1 MQSPL
6 EQCSCLWSIAK
17 GDCTICIVRQFSYLC
32 NSSSGR
38 VEIGRQARLRIW
50 CLARMGSSPFARTTK
65 ERGHKGGLFLCEVRS
80 SAAAAAA
87 DCSANSSSQ
96 QPPNWATRISL
107 RNSVP
112 ERGFSCTESTRGTV
126 EGLLRYATHFQRHS
140 VLKIGFYGTEAIFGV
155 VREAAKRHR
164 SAPPE
169 HNNHQA
175 AERQQ
180 CAKRPPGKNNHRAAK
195 RPPGHKRR
203 GHNI

>member
-1 MQSPL
+1 MFK
-6 EQCSCLWSIAK
+6 A
-17 GDCTICIVRQFSYLC
+17 D
-32 NSSSGR
+32 
-38 VEIGRQARLRIW
+38 
-50 CLARMGSSPFARTTK
+50 
-65 ERGHKGGLFLCEVRS
+65 
-80 SAAAAAA
+80 AAVN
-87 DCSANSSSQ
+87 ANNSSQ

-126 EGLLRYATHFQRHS
+126 EGLLRYATCFLRHS

-180 CAKRPPGKNNHRAAK
+180 CTKRPPGKNNTGPQINHQGTRGAATIYSSRLQPSQCVTAETLTCYSSKRLFSRA
-195 RPPGHKRR
+195 
-203 GHNI
+203 